1 MPLRKELE
9 AQTDI
14 AKDQYKFFKNQ
25 ENNVINKRE
34 EEKSVEDISDE
45 VRVMRVRLL
54 KSLMQY

>member
-25 ENNVINKRE
+25 ENNVINNRE